1 MKPAPWPKKLR
12 DRVARFD
19 FDARLSL
26 NITASFGVA
35 VALPGH
41 TADEAFKRADKALY
55 RAKSEGRNRVESA
68 SGSEP
73 VSTFL

>member
-1 MKPAPWPKKLR
+1 MVASALAEKLR

-35 VALPGH
+35 VALPA
-41 TADEAFKRADKALY
+41 TRPTRPSNADKAPLPRQVRGPQPRGKRQRQ
-55 RAKSEGRNRVESA
+55 RAGL
-68 SGSEP
+68 
-73 VSTFL
+73 TFL